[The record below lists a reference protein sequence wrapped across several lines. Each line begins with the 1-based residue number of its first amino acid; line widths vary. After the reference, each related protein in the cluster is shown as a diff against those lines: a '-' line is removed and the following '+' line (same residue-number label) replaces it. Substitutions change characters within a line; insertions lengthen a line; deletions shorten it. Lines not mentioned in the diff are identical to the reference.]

1 MKFTAY
7 DLSGDVSINYVD
19 GDIHIRARDVNK
31 AEARCLV
38 SVIQK
43 SKLKVYRQSLEG
55 TNDILLTG
63 KGVKKAME
71 LFFKEQMKQLKRNEF
86 FLIITKDDRSKL
98 VSFDGKEL
106 PELDDIDSLKETL
119 KIPTVRRGCG
129 EDPEK
134 IKGFL
139 STMKE
144 YEREP

>member
-19 GDIHIRARDVNK
+19 GEIHIAAKDVNK
-31 AEARCLV
+31 AEASCLV
-38 SVIQK
+38 RVIQK
-43 SKLKVYRQSLEG
+43 SKLKVYRKTVEG
-55 TNDILLTG
+55 SHDILLTG

-71 LFFKEQMKQLKRNEF
+71 LFFKEQIKQLKRNEF
-86 FLIITKDDRSKL
+86 FLMTTKDDHSKL
-98 VSFDGKEL
+98 VSFAFKL
-106 PELDDIDSLKETL
+106 PWLDDIDKLKEAL

-144 YEREP
+144 FEYVS